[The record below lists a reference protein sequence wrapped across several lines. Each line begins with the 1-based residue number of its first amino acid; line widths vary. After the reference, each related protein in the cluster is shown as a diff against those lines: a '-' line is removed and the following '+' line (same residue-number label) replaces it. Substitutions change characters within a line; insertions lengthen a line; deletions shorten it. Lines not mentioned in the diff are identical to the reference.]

1 MTHLYNPEHLT
12 ADELEHYAG
21 LGLVKGIE
29 PKAGALIV
37 GKWISALI
45 DFEHEHDR
53 ANQMQNE
60 CASLEDECASL
71 EDECAAWENLAEDA
85 KANLRVVLRELHIL
99 FVKFPNLKN
108 SMPDLHAAYLQ
119 MKD

>member
-12 ADELEHYAG
+12 ADELEHYAS

-29 PKAGALIV
+29 PKAGALIA

-45 DFEHEHDR
+45 DFEHEHVR
-53 ANQMQNE
+53 ANEMQ
-60 CASLEDECASL
+60 DECASL
-71 EDECAAWENLAEDA
+71 EDDCAAWENLAEDA

-108 SMPDLHAAYLQ
+108 STPDLHAAYLQ
-119 MKD
+119 MKDWEENV